1 MIRLPA
7 THASRDPAAAPPL
20 GVGIVADRET
30 TAAALARVLGA
41 DPDLIVLETTDV
53 SGGEALLSN
62 PALRVLVVNLSL
74 SEDSGASEGAVFIRR
89 AKSVRSDVGVLSLK
103 RQVDE
108 HQLRAALDAGAD
120 ACCLAVTAAS
130 RIRKAI
136 KVVADGATWLDPE
149 VAQALFHHDAR
160 EEGDTAA
167 RATPHLSPR
176 EQQILRLLVEGYSN
190 EEIAQQ
196 LHCAY
201 PTVRTHLA
209 HLYRKLGI
217 ADRVSAA
224 VYALRHDLT

>member
-1 MIRLPA
+1 MIHLPA
-7 THASRDPAAAPPL
+7 PHTSNDSAAASPV

-30 TAAALARVLGA
+30 TAAALATVLGA
-41 DPDLIVLETTDV
+41 DPELAVLETTDL
-53 SGGEALLSN
+53 SGGEALLAN

-74 SEDSGASEGAVFIRR
+74 SDDSGTSQGVAFIRQ
-89 AKSVRSDVGVLSLK
+89 AKAARNDIGILSLK

-120 ACCLAVTAAS
+120 ACCLAVTPAA

-149 VAQALFHHDAR
+149 VAHALFHHDAHDEADANVR
-160 EEGDTAA
+160 MA
-167 RATPHLSPR
+167 PHLSPR
-176 EQQILRLLVEGYSN
+176 EQQILRLLVEGYTN
-190 EEIAQQ
+190 EEIAHQ

-224 VYALRHDLT
+224 VYALRHGMT